1 MSLAHRE
8 YDSDEARAIFEL
20 AAELA
25 GKEIRPA
32 AAAAGAGRRVP

>member
-20 AAELA
+20 AAELDRQL
-25 GKEIRPA
+25 GVKV
-32 AAAAGAGRRVP
+32 G